1 MKSESAGQRPV
12 ARPLMN
18 SSEGPPLLTPV
29 LSGKE
34 KGKLSDL
41 KNESKKRNFAA
52 QQLASL
58 RTGDRLQTDEFDE
71 MARRGVENSTIIYA
85 TDRPTW
91 LPGSKP
97 SWTWLQI
104 LSSNVLLNQIL
115 TSNRFSLKAVG

>member
-1 MKSESAGQRPV
+1 MNQLMKSESAGQRTV

-71 MARRGVENSTIIYA
+71 MARHGVENSTII
-85 TDRPTW
+85 
-91 LPGSKP
+91 
-97 SWTWLQI
+97 
-104 LSSNVLLNQIL
+104 
-115 TSNRFSLKAVG
+115 

>member
-1 MKSESAGQRPV
+1 MGCQNLTEQPEQPLYSSKFIEKRRQDLNQLMKSESAGQRPV

-18 SSEGPPLLTPV
+18 FSEGPPLLTPV

-41 KNESKKRNFAA
+41 KNEGKKRKFAA

-71 MARRGVENSTIIYA
+71 MARHGVENSTII
-85 TDRPTW
+85 
-91 LPGSKP
+91 
-97 SWTWLQI
+97 
-104 LSSNVLLNQIL
+104 
-115 TSNRFSLKAVG
+115 